1 MPKTQQTPASVLNS
15 LMEENQ
21 LNPFSVSKQID
32 LSHSLVRN
40 IAMGKA
46 GITVPTALRLS
57 KFFGQNT
64 TFWLDLQQQAD
75 MQKAAEDKGLQ
86 NVLKKITKVK
96 KPIAPVKAKSQGKG
110 KKANALSGKRKNAA
124 ALQGAK
130 PASRKPKK
138 K

>member
-15 LMEENQ
+15 LMEEYQ

-46 GITVPTALRLS
+46 GITVHTALRLS

-64 TFWLDLQQQAD
+64 TFWLDLQQQTD

-96 KPIAPVKAKSQGKG
+96 KPVAPAKTKSQGKG
-110 KKANALSGKRKNAA
+110 KKANALSGKQKNAA
-124 ALQGAK
+124 PQGAK